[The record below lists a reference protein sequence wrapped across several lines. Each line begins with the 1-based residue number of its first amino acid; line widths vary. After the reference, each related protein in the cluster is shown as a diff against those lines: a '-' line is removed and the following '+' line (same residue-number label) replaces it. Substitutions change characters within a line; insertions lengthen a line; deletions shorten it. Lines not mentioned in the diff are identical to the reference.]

1 MFLCYFNN
9 RDNEKYRELFDTLS
23 KNEENKTILFDV
35 MLKYKLFFKKQI
47 DISKDL
53 LNEIIKYA
61 TKKDFITF
69 KEDALFYLKDINAFP
84 ETMDNNKDD
93 IINMEG
99 FDPIE
104 IPEIK
109 DGKEIKF
116 GIINPK
122 IKSITNFSKDKK
134 KILIILKGKFWEN
147 LAKKCSEISKVNIEI
162 CSTIRLLFNQYNNM
176 ISDILSKESKIR
188 QDINSSFK
196 RGIFTH
202 QIDSIIKKYIKTNS
216 KITNKEIIDLIK
228 NYDKYY

>member
-109 DGKEIKF
+109 DGEEIKF

-134 KILIILKGKFWEN
+134 K
-147 LAKKCSEISKVNIEI
+147 NI
-162 CSTIRLLFNQYNNM
+162 NY
-176 ISDILSKESKIR
+176 
-188 QDINSSFK
+188 FK
-196 RGIFTH
+196 R
-202 QIDSIIKKYIKTNS
+202 
-216 KITNKEIIDLIK
+216 
-228 NYDKYY
+228 